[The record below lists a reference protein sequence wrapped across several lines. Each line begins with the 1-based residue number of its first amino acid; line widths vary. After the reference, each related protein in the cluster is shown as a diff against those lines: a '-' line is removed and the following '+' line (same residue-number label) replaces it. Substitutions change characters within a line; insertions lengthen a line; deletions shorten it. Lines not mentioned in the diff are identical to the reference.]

1 MQQLSSLANLR
12 HLSFTSDSIEDS
24 YDGYS
29 TAQQEQ
35 EDQAQGCALR
45 VPELLE
51 QLAVPSA
58 LMVPQ
63 PSLLQVC
70 GCCHPRNMERMLL
83 LLLLLLLLLM
93 V

>member
-1 MQQLSSLANLR
+1 MQQLSSLSSLR
-12 HLSFTSDSIEDS
+12 HLSFTSESIEDS

-29 TAQQEQ
+29 AQQQ
-35 EDQAQGCALR
+35 DGDGGQGCALK

-58 LMVPQ
+58 LMAPQ

-70 GCCHPRNMERMLL
+70 GRC
-83 LLLLLLLLLM
+83 
-93 V
+93 

>member
-1 MQQLSSLANLR
+1 MQQLSSLASLR
-12 HLSFTSDSIEDS
+12 HLSFTSESIEDS

-29 TAQQEQ
+29 AQQQ
-35 EDQAQGCALR
+35 DDVAQGCPLR

-63 PSLLQVC
+63 PRLLQVRV
-70 GCCHPRNMERMLL
+70 CCED
-83 LLLLLLLLLM
+83 
-93 V
+93 